1 MWSKNC
7 ANACVKTAMT
17 HGSSTIRSRPCP
29 PASMNWPCINPL
41 PSSTTCTITAPA
53 ASTEYF
59 TGTERPAFP
68 AKAATISPGIMHA
81 CWRKNAAYSSLAA
94 AVLHQTRRM
103 GAWSRFSSYIA
114 ISRRQRELLIQ
125 TGIPEDK
132 IRVIPHFIRQ
142 NPAPFAGPPRRDVLY
157 AGRLTQEKRSPA
169 TGSGVGTPIPPRPH
183 SLPDGE
189 TAPCAENWS
198 VISLP
203 AILNPSA

>member
-41 PSSTTCTITAPA
+41 PSSTTCRSGCLNGVFYRDGAPCF
-53 ASTEYF
+53 SCQGGNYL
-59 TGTERPAFP
+59 
-68 AKAATISPGIMHA
+68 PGIMHA

-132 IRVIPHFIRQ
+132 IRVIPAKPRPFRR
-142 NPAPFAGPPRRDVLY
+142 PAPPGRPLRRTSDAG
-157 AGRLTQEKRSPA
+157 KRSPA

-183 SLPDGE
+183 SLPDGRR
-189 TAPCAENWS
+189 P
-198 VISLP
+198 P
-203 AILNPSA
+203 ARRTGALYLFPPS

>member
-68 AKAATISPGIMHA
+68 AKAATIFPASCTPVGGKTPRTHPWPPPSCIKRAAWEPG
-81 CWRKNAAYSSLAA
+81 AAFPPTLPSA
-94 AVLHQTRRM
+94 
-103 GAWSRFSSYIA
+103 GASRNFSSKPEYRRIKSGLFH
-114 ISRRQRELLIQ
+114 IS
-125 TGIPEDK
+125 
-132 IRVIPHFIRQ
+132 
-142 NPAPFAGPPRRDVLY
+142 
-157 AGRLTQEKRSPA
+157 
-169 TGSGVGTPIPPRPH
+169 SGKIPPLPPARPAGT
-183 SLPDGE
+183 SFTPD
-189 TAPCAENWS
+189 A
-198 VISLP
+198 
-203 AILNPSA
+203 